1 LIGNTC
7 LRLCLEC
14 ILMWRLYYPKSQFD
28 IQAEKLLDEGV
39 KFPSD
44 INYFKKYD
52 NYLKNPREKNKF
64 ENLDLYTSNDSP
76 DNLFEG
82 YQSEKDVLNKIEKGL
97 DDFDLV
103 KKDFQ
108 RNLAES
114 DGKLLNDKKFIKIM
128 EKLQEADKKS
138 FKLQETVMHSNL
150 EEKIRHKYME
160 VLFENLDF
168 FEEVLDDYKQLN
180 NKQIKEAFFLAK
192 YRGNITNRYCERLDL
207 IID

>member
-1 LIGNTC
+1 
-7 LRLCLEC
+7 
-14 ILMWRLYYPKSQFD
+14 MWRLYYPKSQFD

-128 EKLQEADKKS
+128 EKLQEAMKR
-138 FKLQETVMHSNL
+138 MHT
-150 EEKIRHKYME
+150 
-160 VLFENLDF
+160 
-168 FEEVLDDYKQLN
+168 
-180 NKQIKEAFFLAK
+180 ALAK
-192 YRGNITNRYCERLDL
+192 L
-207 IID
+207 